1 MDEKKRFVIFYYL
14 ASDYDKVFV
23 FAESLKEAVATAD
36 AFSRK
41 SGAII
46 VGVFPDYLLNAWKH
60 E

>member
-1 MDEKKRFVIFYYL
+1 MKKYVIFYYWL
-14 ASDYDKVFV
+14 SDYDKVFV
-23 FAESLKEAVATAD
+23 YAESLKSVIAIAD

-46 VGVFPDYLLNAWKH
+46 IGICPELLLNLWHH